1 MGVYAICAFVSNLPE
16 CQSLCSCRPLFEE
29 EVEISDVAALLWNAP
44 FAILAHNNSDDPTF
58 EYGNKAALDLFECDW
73 NELIGTPSRESA
85 APDKEIQ
92 EDRSA
97 LLTQALENGYV
108 DDYEGWRRSFKGK
121 PFKVSNATIFS
132 IESPDGAAVGQGA
145 VLRLWEYEDGMQ
157 GGPLATPTSVE
168 AECDPEKLRLAQTRV
183 DALAAN
189 VRMLK
194 EEKGLTNSNDE
205 VKQAVQELL
214 GAKNDLE
221 QLKNPSL
228 FD

>member
-1 MGVYAICAFVSNLPE
+1 
-16 CQSLCSCRPLFEE
+16 
-29 EVEISDVAALLWNAP
+29 
-44 FAILAHNNSDDPTF
+44 
-58 EYGNKAALDLFECDW
+58 
-73 NELIGTPSRESA
+73 
-85 APDKEIQ
+85 
-92 EDRSA
+92 
-97 LLTQALENGYV
+97 
-108 DDYEGWRRSFKGK
+108 
-121 PFKVSNATIFS
+121 
-132 IESPDGAAVGQGA
+132 
-145 VLRLWEYEDGMQ
+145 MQ

-168 AECDPEKLRLAQTRV
+168 AECDPEKLRLAQARV